1 MSEGRVRSLAEQSV
15 IYGLG
20 GFLTRASGL
29 ILIPVYVSYA
39 GTSAYGVVELMLS
52 AIVLAS
58 IVLRLGIATTMS
70 RFTLGEGK
78 GKVDWAPVIHTIFTF
93 VMVAATLGVIVG
105 LIFHNVLTRALQV
118 PDRILVAGLF
128 GLWVTMNYDVLSRIY
143 RIERRA
149 KTWVQFS
156 LLNVALTIALTLF
169 LVVVLHEGAV
179 GLLVGNFG
187 GTLIVYL
194 ILLALR
200 HETIGVRRFHTA
212 TLRELLV
219 FSLPLMPANIAMWAL
234 NLADRIQ
241 VQRLAGHT
249 ELGAYSVA
257 ARVAVPV
264 LVVMAAFQ
272 NAWAPF
278 AHELRGQHGDERA
291 KRTYAA
297 VLSYWA
303 VVMGWALVAIAMVTP
318 PYIAY
323 ALPGKAHGAEPVVAL
338 LGAGIVLYGGYLV
351 VNIGVTISKRTR
363 MTPLIATIAA
373 VINLGLN
380 FWAIPKWGIVGA
392 GVTTVI
398 GYAALLLMGWA
409 NAQRSYPVPYDWW
422 RVAKVAGVVTAFLA
436 VSEWVIPA
444 TGIGVVALRLVLAG
458 VFPLA
463 LLAVGGLTR
472 DEARRGMRM
481 VSNRLP
487 GRLRVRVAR

>member
-105 LIFHNVLTRALQV
+105 LIFHNVLSRALQV

>member
-15 IYGLG
+15 TYGLG

-29 ILIPVYVSYA
+29 VLIPVYVRYA
-39 GTSAYGVVELMLS
+39 GTSAYGVVELILA
-52 AIVLAS
+52 AIVLVS
-58 IVLRLGIATTMS
+58 IVLRFGIAASMS

-78 GKVDWAPVIHTIFTF
+78 ERVDWAPVIQTIFTF
-93 VMVAATLGVIVG
+93 VMVMASLGVLVG
-105 LIFHNVLTRALQV
+105 LIFHSFLANALQV
-118 PDRILVAGLF
+118 SNRILVAGLF
-128 GLWVTMNYDVLSRIY
+128 GLWVTMNYDVLARIY

-156 LLNVALTIALTLF
+156 LLALTIALTLF
-169 LVVVLHEGAV
+169 LVVVLDEGAM

-187 GTLIVYL
+187 GTLIVYI
-194 ILLALR
+194 ILVALR
-200 HETIGVRRFHTA
+200 HETIGVRRFDRS

-219 FSLPLMPANIAMWAL
+219 FSLPLMPANVAIWAL

-278 AHELRGQHGDERA
+278 AQDLRGQHGDERA
-291 KRTYAA
+291 KQTYGA

-303 VVMGWALVAIAMVTP
+303 VVMGWALVAITMIAP

-323 ALPGKAHGAEPVVAL
+323 ALPKEAHSAEPVVAL

-351 VNIGVTISKRTR
+351 VSIGVTISKRTQ

-373 VINLGLN
+373 GINLGLN
-380 FWAIPKWGIVGA
+380 FWAIPAWGIVGA

-422 RVAKVAGVVTAFLA
+422 RVAKVAAAVTAFIA
-436 VSEWVIPA
+436 VSEWVVP
-444 TGIGVVALRLVLAG
+444 TSGVGVVAIRLLLAAA
-458 VFPLA
+458 FPLA

-472 DEARRGMRM
+472 AEVRRGMQM
-481 VSNRLP
+481 IGNRLP
-487 GRLRVRVAR
+487 RQLRVRMAR

>member
-78 GKVDWAPVIHTIFTF
+78 GKVDWAPVIHTTFTF

>member
-78 GKVDWAPVIHTIFTF
+78 GKVDWAPVIHTTFTF

-105 LIFHNVLTRALQV
+105 LIFHNVLSRALQV

>member
-29 ILIPVYVSYA
+29 VLIPVYVRYA
-39 GTSAYGVVELMLS
+39 GTSAYGVVELILS
-52 AIVLAS
+52 AIILVS
-58 IVLRLGIATTMS
+58 IVLRFGIATSMS

-78 GKVDWAPVIHTIFTF
+78 DKVDWAPVIHTIFTF
-93 VMVAATLGVIVG
+93 VMVMASLGVLVG
-105 LIFHNVLTRALQV
+105 LIFHTFLANALQV
-118 PDRILVAGLF
+118 SDRILVAGLF
-128 GLWVTMNYDVLSRIY
+128 GLWVSMNYDVLARIY

-156 LLNVALTIALTLF
+156 LLNVALTIVLTLF
-169 LVVVLHEGAV
+169 LVVVLDEGAM

-187 GTLIVYL
+187 GTLLVYV
-194 ILLALR
+194 ILVALR
-200 HETIGVRRFHTA
+200 HETIGVRRFDRA
-212 TLRELLV
+212 TLRELLT
-219 FSLPLMPANIAMWAL
+219 FSLPLMPANIALWAL

-264 LVVMAAFQ
+264 LVVMGAFQ

-278 AHELRGQHGDERA
+278 AHELRGKHGDERA
-291 KRTYAA
+291 KQTYAA

-303 VVMGWALVAIAMVTP
+303 VVMGWALVAITMIAP

-323 ALPGKAHGAEPVVAL
+323 ALPGKAHSAEPVVAL

-363 MTPLIATIAA
+363 MTPLIATTAA
-373 VINLGLN
+373 AINLGLN
-380 FWAIPKWGIVGA
+380 FWAIPAWGIVGA

-398 GYAALLLMGWA
+398 GYAALLVMGWA

-422 RVAKVAGVVTAFLA
+422 RVAKVAAVVAAFLA
-436 VSEWVIPA
+436 VSEWVVPA
-444 TGIGVVALRLVLAG
+444 KGLGVVALRLLLAA

-472 DEARRGMRM
+472 GEVRRGMRM
-481 VSNRLP
+481 ITNRLP
-487 GRLRVRVAR
+487 RQLRVRVAP

>member
-1 MSEGRVRSLAEQSV
+1 M
-15 IYGLG
+15 
-20 GFLTRASGL
+20 
-29 ILIPVYVSYA
+29 
-39 GTSAYGVVELMLS
+39 
-52 AIVLAS
+52 
-58 IVLRLGIATTMS
+58 
-70 RFTLGEGK
+70 
-78 GKVDWAPVIHTIFTF
+78 
-93 VMVAATLGVIVG
+93 
-105 LIFHNVLTRALQV
+105 
-118 PDRILVAGLF
+118 
-128 GLWVTMNYDVLSRIY
+128 
-143 RIERRA
+143 
-149 KTWVQFS
+149 
-156 LLNVALTIALTLF
+156 
-169 LVVVLHEGAV
+169 
-179 GLLVGNFG
+179 
-187 GTLIVYL
+187 
-194 ILLALR
+194 
-200 HETIGVRRFHTA
+200 
-212 TLRELLV
+212 
-219 FSLPLMPANIAMWAL
+219 
-234 NLADRIQ
+234 
-241 VQRLAGHT
+241 
-249 ELGAYSVA
+249 
-257 ARVAVPV
+257 
-264 LVVMAAFQ
+264 
-272 NAWAPF
+272 
-278 AHELRGQHGDERA
+278 
-291 KRTYAA
+291 
-297 VLSYWA
+297 LSYWA